1 MSVETAALPEEEKS
15 MSLADHL
22 VELRTRLIRCVIA
35 VGILGVAAL
44 IFAKPIFGVLMQPV
58 LDALPAGNKALIYTS
73 GIEELNVLMKVGVY
87 VGIFLATPV
96 VLWQIWGFIAPGLY
110 PHERRYASPF
120 VLLGTFAFIA
130 GLAFCYFA
138 VLPQMFQFLLNEGDS
153 AELGK
158 RLSNGRIEADD
169 ALRMLSLGDVSA
181 AGAIAEQANASVM
194 APGAGRVEI
203 TASLPPEPIIET
215 AAQLEALGRLIDA
228 ATLGFG
234 TAGRPLL
241 KQVVQLHAEA
251 ASAQALGNHL
261 AATKKLDE
269 AASRLAGLAPT
280 RAEELNR
287 LWTLEKSIASGKARH
302 AAQTWTRPMLT
313 MREQL
318 SLVLLLMLAFGVI
331 FEMPLV
337 MALLG
342 VVGVVRS
349 NFLFKYQR
357 HAFVVCLILAA
368 VLTPT
373 GDIVNL
379 SLMGGPMILCYELG
393 VFAVFLIEKR
403 RTKQAVAPDSSL
415 VP

>member
-1 MSVETAALPEEEKS
+1 

-22 VELRTRLIRCVIA
+22 VELRSRLIRCVIA
-35 VGILGVAAL
+35 VAILGVGAL
-44 IFAKPIFGVLMQPV
+44 IFAKPLFGVLMQPV
-58 LDALPAGNKALIYTS
+58 LDALPPGSKALIYTS

-87 VGIFLATPV
+87 IGIFLATPV
-96 VLWQIWGFIAPGLY
+96 VLWQIWGFISPGLY

-120 VLLGTFAFIA
+120 VLLGTLAFVA

-138 VLPQMFQFLLNEGDS
+138 VLPKMFQFLLNEGDS
-153 AELGK
+153 AALDK
-158 RLSNGRIEADD
+158 RLTTGRIQADD
-169 ALRMLSLGDVSA
+169 ALRMLRLGDVTAAGVLAKQANTDVSA
-181 AGAIAEQANASVM
+181 AGEGRMELTVGL
-194 APGAGRVEI
+194 APEA
-203 TASLPPEPIIET
+203 TIET

-228 ATLGFG
+228 ASQGFG

-241 KQVVQLHAEA
+241 KQVVQLHVEAAEA
-251 ASAQALGNHL
+251 QAKGLHV

-280 RAEELNR
+280 QAEELNT
-287 LWTLEKSIASGKARH
+287 LWTLEKAMASGKARY

-331 FEMPLV
+331 FELPLV

-342 VVGVVRS
+342 VVGIVRS
-349 NFLFKYQR
+349 SFLFKYQR

-393 VFAVFLIEKR
+393 VLAVFLIEKR
-403 RTKQAVAPDSSL
+403 RSRQVAPDSAV